1 MKTTKIT
8 FISLKRTL
16 MMIGALT
23 ALIISNNCASPSPAP
38 TCTTTNTD
46 FQQLYTAAVALPN
59 HVDVTTYDTEI
70 HEYTFTLSQN
80 KTICSV
86 GYQSLPATATLPYK
100 IEIKDNVAN
109 TIIYTGNHVFSST
122 STSYVSITPTN
133 VIANNSYTIRRTL
146 LASAAGGI
154 SNVIGRLVRQNGAL
168 VTFPKTAGIMTI
180 TGAKFFQNGGP
191 LVDAGIPFIDIAYY

>member
-8 FISLKRTL
+8 FISLGKKL
-16 MMIGALT
+16 MIIGALS
-23 ALIISNNCASPSPAP
+23 ALIVSTNCASPSPAP
-38 TCTTTNTD
+38 TCTTTNTV
-46 FQQLYTAAVALPN
+46 FQQLYAAAVALPN

-109 TIIYTGNHVFSST
+109 AIIYTGNHVFSSAN
-122 STSYVSITPTN
+122 TSYVSITPTSI
-133 VIANNSYTIRRTL
+133 IANNSYTIRRTL

-154 SNVIGRLVRQNGAL
+154 SNVIGRLVRNNGAL

-180 TGAKFFQNGGP
+180 TGANFHQGGGP